1 MTAAWR
7 PSPPGR
13 GEARAPDR
21 PAPRTGRPLGR
32 SAACGREPRARA
44 RGGATRGF
52 AAGCGGRRDRRTR
65 ARAAAWRA
73 RTSTRRSRATARC
86 TTPSRHAIAREEL
99 ERVERAIA
107 ALPEAQQEVVVLARI
122 AGLSR
127 RAIAAELGR
136 SEEAVRMLLHRGL
149 AKVADVLARDG

>member
-1 MTAAWR
+1 M
-7 PSPPGR
+7 
-13 GEARAPDR
+13 
-21 PAPRTGRPLGR
+21 
-32 SAACGREPRARA
+32 
-44 RGGATRGF
+44 
-52 AAGCGGRRDRRTR
+52 
-65 ARAAAWRA
+65 
-73 RTSTRRSRATARC
+73 
-86 TTPSRHAIAREEL
+86 
-99 ERVERAIA
+99 ERAIA